1 MSQRSI
7 ALDIICKS
15 IGSSS
20 YTNLLMRKKLMEL
33 EPIQR
38 PFVTSLVSGVLKEYD
53 YLLFQ
58 VKDYLKTNTSLKN
71 KVIIAMAL
79 YERYYLNK
87 EAYINNEYVDLA
99 NKYDKAFVNAILRK
113 EYEFKKGEEYI
124 NNSLPEWIYNLLA
137 KQYSEDELN
146 KILKNYKRV
155 PVVYYRIN
163 HQKASFKDFKDI
175 EIINDDIFISNKT
188 LLNSLEFKKG
198 MFYVEDIN
206 SSSLVKNLDLK
217 ESDTLLDVCSAPGSK
232 LFNCLDIIKPINAY
246 SNELHEHR
254 LKLIEDRAK
263 LLGFEGV
270 HYLNLDGRILSDV
283 LDVKFDKIL
292 LDVPC
297 SGLGTIGRKPDLKYH
312 LKPESLDALQSIQKE
327 LLESSYKLLKK
338 NGLILYST
346 CTLNKKENSKQVTS
360 FLNQHQ
366 DLKLLKEETIIND
379 DGDCFYYAVI
389 KNEFNI

>member
-7 ALDIICKS
+7 ALEIICKS
-15 IGSSS
+15 IGDNS

-38 PFVTSLVSGVLKEYD
+38 PFVSNLVSGVLKEYD

-58 VKDYLKTNTSLKN
+58 VKDYLKANTSLKN

-87 EAYINNEYVDLA
+87 EAYVNNEYVDLA
-99 NKYDKAFVNAILRK
+99 NKYDKPFINAILRK
-113 EYEFKKGEEYI
+113 EYEFKNGEEYI
-124 NNSLPEWIYNLLA
+124 NSSLPKWIYNLLA
-137 KQYSEDELN
+137 KQYSEEEL
-146 KILKNYKRV
+146 KSILMNYKRV
-155 PVVYYRIN
+155 PIVYYRIN
-163 HQKASFKDFKDI
+163 HHKATFNDFKDI
-175 EIINDDIFISNKT
+175 EIINDDIFTSKQS
-188 LLNSLEFKKG
+188 LLNSNEFKKG

-217 ESDTLLDVCSAPGSK
+217 EEDTLLDVCSAPGSK
-232 LFNCLDIIKPINAY
+232 LFNCLDIIKPSNAY

-283 LDVKFDKIL
+283 LDVKFDKII

-312 LKPESLDALQSIQKE
+312 LKPESLDEIQAIQKE
-327 LLESSYKLLKK
+327 LLNSCSSLLKE
-338 NGLILYST
+338 GGQILYST
-346 CTLNKKENSKQVTS
+346 CTLNKKENGKQVLA
-360 FLNQHQ
+360 FLNEHE
-366 DLKLLKEETIIND
+366 DFKLIKEETIIND
-379 DGDCFYYAVI
+379 YGDCFYYAVI
-389 KNEFNI
+389 TK

>member
-1 MSQRSI
+1 MSQRSL

-15 IGSSS
+15 IGSDS

-33 EPIQR
+33 EPVQR
-38 PFVTSLVSGVLKEYD
+38 PFVSNLVSGVLKEYD

-58 VKDYLKTNTSLKN
+58 VSDYLKTNTSLKN

-79 YERYYLNK
+79 YERYFLDK

-99 NKYDKAFVNAILRK
+99 NKYDKPFINAILRK
-113 EYEFKKGEEYI
+113 EYEFKNGEEYI
-124 NNSLPEWIYNLLA
+124 NNSLPKWIYNLLA
-137 KQYSEDELN
+137 KQYNDEELN
-146 KILKNYKRV
+146 KILKNFKRV

-163 HQKASFKDFKDI
+163 HHKATFDDFKDI
-175 EIINDDIFISNKT
+175 EIINDDIFTSKQN
-188 LLNSLEFKKG
+188 LLNSNEFKQG
-198 MFYVEDIN
+198 LFYIEDIN

-217 ESDTLLDVCSAPGSK
+217 KDDVLLDVCSAPGSK
-232 LFNCLDIIKPINAY
+232 LFNCLDVVKPSNAY

-263 LLGFEGV
+263 LLGYEGV

-312 LKPESLDALQSIQKE
+312 LKPESLDELQTIQRE
-327 LLESSYKLLKK
+327 LLKSCSMLLKE
-338 NGLILYST
+338 GGQILYST
-346 CTLNKKENSKQVTS
+346 CTLNKKENGKQVSS
-360 FLNQHQ
+360 FLSEHE
-366 DLKLLKEETIIND
+366 DFKLIKEETIIND
-379 DGDCFYYAVI
+379 YGDCFYYAVI
-389 KNEFNI
+389 TK

>member
-15 IGSSS
+15 IGSDS

-33 EPIQR
+33 EPVQR
-38 PFVTSLVSGVLKEYD
+38 PFVSNLVSGVLKEYD

-58 VKDYLKTNTSLKN
+58 VSDYLKTNTSLKN

-79 YERYYLNK
+79 YERYFLDK

-99 NKYDKAFVNAILRK
+99 NKYDKPFINAILRK
-113 EYEFKKGEEYI
+113 EYEFKNGEEYI
-124 NNSLPEWIYNLLA
+124 NNSLPKWIYNLLA
-137 KQYSEDELN
+137 KQYNDEELN
-146 KILKNYKRV
+146 KILKNFKRV

-163 HQKASFKDFKDI
+163 HHKATFDDFKDI
-175 EIINDDIFISNKT
+175 EIINDDIFTSKQN
-188 LLNSLEFKKG
+188 LLNSNEFKQG
-198 MFYVEDIN
+198 LFYIEDIN

-217 ESDTLLDVCSAPGSK
+217 KDDVLLDVCSAPGSK
-232 LFNCLDIIKPINAY
+232 LFNCLDVVKPSNAY

-263 LLGFEGV
+263 LLGYEGV

-312 LKPESLDALQSIQKE
+312 LKPESLDELQTIQRE
-327 LLESSYKLLKK
+327 LLKSCSMLLKE
-338 NGLILYST
+338 GGQILYST
-346 CTLNKKENSKQVTS
+346 CTLNKKENGKQVSS
-360 FLNQHQ
+360 FLSEHE
-366 DLKLLKEETIIND
+366 DFKLIKEETIIND
-379 DGDCFYYAVI
+379 YGDCFYYAVI
-389 KNEFNI
+389 TK

>member
-1 MSQRSI
+1 MSQRSL

-15 IGSSS
+15 IGSDS

-38 PFVTSLVSGVLKEYD
+38 PFVSNLVSGVLKEYD

-58 VKDYLKTNTSLKN
+58 VSDYLKTNTSLKN

-79 YERYYLNK
+79 YERYYLDK
-87 EAYINNEYVDLA
+87 EAYINYEYVDLA
-99 NKYDKAFVNAILRK
+99 NKYDKAFINAILRI
-113 EYEFKKGEEYI
+113 EYEFKNGEEYI
-124 NNSLPEWIYNLLA
+124 NNSLPKWIYNLLA
-137 KQYSEDELN
+137 KQYNDEELN
-146 KILKNYKRV
+146 KILKNFKRV

-163 HQKASFKDFKDI
+163 HHKATFNDFKDI
-175 EIINDDIFISNKT
+175 EIINDDIFTSKQN
-188 LLNSLEFKKG
+188 LLNSNQFKQG
-198 MFYVEDIN
+198 MFYIEDIN
-206 SSSLVKNLDLK
+206 SSSLVKNIDLK
-217 ESDTLLDVCSAPGSK
+217 KDDVLLDVCSAPGSK
-232 LFNCLDIIKPINAY
+232 LFNCLDVVKPDNAY

-263 LLGFEGV
+263 LLGYEGV

-312 LKPESLDALQSIQKE
+312 LKPESLDELQTIQRE
-327 LLESSYKLLKK
+327 LLKSCSKLLKE
-338 NGLILYST
+338 GGQILYST
-346 CTLNKKENSKQVTS
+346 CTLNKKENGKQVSS
-360 FLNQHQ
+360 FLSEHE
-366 DLKLLKEETIIND
+366 DFKLIKEETIIND
-379 DGDCFYYAVI
+379 YGDCFYYAVI
-389 KNEFNI
+389 KK

>member
-7 ALDIICKS
+7 ALEIICKS
-15 IGSSS
+15 IGDNS

-38 PFVTSLVSGVLKEYD
+38 PFVSNLVSGVLKEYD

-58 VKDYLKTNTSLKN
+58 VKDYLKANTSLKN

-87 EAYINNEYVDLA
+87 EAYVNNEYVDLA
-99 NKYDKAFVNAILRK
+99 NKYDKPFINAILRK
-113 EYEFKKGEEYI
+113 EYEFKNGEEYI
-124 NNSLPEWIYNLLA
+124 NSSLPKWIYNLLA
-137 KQYSEDELN
+137 KQYSEEEL
-146 KILKNYKRV
+146 KSILMNYKRV
-155 PVVYYRIN
+155 PIVYYRIN
-163 HQKASFKDFKDI
+163 HHKATFNDFKDI
-175 EIINDDIFISNKT
+175 EIINDDIFTSKQS
-188 LLNSLEFKKG
+188 LLNSNEFKKG

-217 ESDTLLDVCSAPGSK
+217 EEDTLLDVCSAPGSK
-232 LFNCLDIIKPINAY
+232 LFNCLDIIKPGNAY

-283 LDVKFDKIL
+283 LDVKFDKII

-312 LKPESLDALQSIQKE
+312 LKPESLDEIQAIQKE
-327 LLESSYKLLKK
+327 LLNSCSSLLKE
-338 NGLILYST
+338 GGQILYST
-346 CTLNKKENSKQVTS
+346 CTLNKKENGKQVLA
-360 FLNQHQ
+360 FLNEHE
-366 DLKLLKEETIIND
+366 DFKLIKEETIIND
-379 DGDCFYYAVI
+379 YGDCFYYAVI
-389 KNEFNI
+389 TK

>member
-1 MSQRSI
+1 MSQRSL

-15 IGSSS
+15 IGSDS

-38 PFVTSLVSGVLKEYD
+38 PFVSNLVSGVLKEYD

-58 VKDYLKTNTSLKN
+58 VSGYLKTNTSLKN

-79 YERYYLNK
+79 YERYFLDK

-99 NKYDKAFVNAILRK
+99 NKYDKPFINAILRK
-113 EYEFKKGEEYI
+113 EYEFKNGEEYI
-124 NNSLPEWIYNLLA
+124 NNSLPKWIYNLLA
-137 KQYSEDELN
+137 KQYNDEELN
-146 KILKNYKRV
+146 KILKNFKRV

-163 HQKASFKDFKDI
+163 HHKATFDDFKDI
-175 EIINDDIFISNKT
+175 EIINDDIFTSKQN
-188 LLNSLEFKKG
+188 LLNSNEFKQG
-198 MFYVEDIN
+198 LFYIEDIN

-217 ESDTLLDVCSAPGSK
+217 KDDVLLDVCSAPGSK
-232 LFNCLDIIKPINAY
+232 LFNCLDVVKPSNAY

-263 LLGFEGV
+263 LLGYEGV

-312 LKPESLDALQSIQKE
+312 LKPESLDELQTIQRE
-327 LLESSYKLLKK
+327 LLKSCSMLLKE
-338 NGLILYST
+338 GGQILYST
-346 CTLNKKENSKQVTS
+346 CTLNKKENGRQVSS
-360 FLNQHQ
+360 FLSEHE
-366 DLKLLKEETIIND
+366 DFKLIKEETIIND
-379 DGDCFYYAVI
+379 YGDCFYYAVI
-389 KNEFNI
+389 TK